1 MDTVVHPHGSMI
13 FRSFAL
19 IVLAAVAPGA
29 LMPLPWEN
37 TKAWSRLWCET
48 VIALLIAKPLAAT
61 LLAVAVKLFAN
72 STSFSGLAVPR
83 RGNGFGLRSTSDG
96 AQAGSSRL
104 VVKPDQRLR
113 NRFDTRRS
121 IPALFKPLSAMS
133 RTLGDDMEL
142 EYSQCILEYAVG
154 EHTGV

>member
-1 MDTVVHPHGSMI
+1 MLAPHFTGLSCGEREAMP
-13 FRSFAL
+13 AD
-19 IVLAAVAPGA
+19 VLEILG
-29 LMPLPWEN
+29 EN
-37 TKAWSRLWCET
+37 
-48 VIALLIAKPLAAT
+48 
-61 LLAVAVKLFAN
+61 LAVEYVRRYFAIQD
-72 STSFSGLAVPR
+72 SGRPVFT
-83 RGNGFGLRSTSDG
+83 GSKFE
-96 AQAGSSRL
+96 GSSRL

-142 EYSQCILEYAVG
+142 EYSPCILEYAVG